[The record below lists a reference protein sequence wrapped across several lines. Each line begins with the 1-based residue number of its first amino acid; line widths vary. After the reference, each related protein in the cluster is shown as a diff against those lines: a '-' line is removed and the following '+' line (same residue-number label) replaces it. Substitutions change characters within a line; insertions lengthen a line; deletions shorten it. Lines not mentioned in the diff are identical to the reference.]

1 MLTPPRQLL
10 AIEELHRLFIVH
22 CDVKP
27 DSVFL
32 STCGYAV
39 LGDYGHTHVE
49 PDRDVARFRRGTV
62 PLARGTEG
70 YMAPEVVLEGCG
82 APGSRAIGPKADVFS
97 FGVVVPEM
105 WTSGRV
111 SEESPVSSRAV
122 ADGINRTCR
131 TGASGSTSRSSSPR

>member
-1 MLTPPRQLL
+1 MLMPPRQLL

-27 DSVFL
+27 DNVFL
-32 STCGYAV
+32 DGRGYAV
-39 LGDYGHTHVE
+39 LGDYGHAHVE
-49 PDRDVARFRRGTV
+49 PVGDRARFRRATV
-62 PLARGTEG
+62 PWARGTDG

-82 APGSRAIGPKADVFS
+82 APGARAIGPKADIFS
-97 FGVVVPEM
+97 FGVVVHEM

-111 SEESPVSSRAV
+111 SDVSPVSSRAV
-122 ADGINRTCR
+122 ADGSNRTCR